1 MCRTG
6 RAGIV
11 SVARRPADD
20 RHDAPAPA
28 GREPHGPRR
37 AGVERVVPADPDALA
52 GMEARAALADDDLA
66 AGDVLAR
73 EDLDAEALGVR
84 VAPVARGAEPLLM
97 RHWKSP

>member
-28 GREPHGPRR
+28 GRELHGPRR
-37 AGVERVVPADPDALA
+37 AGVERVVLADPDALA
-52 GMEARAALADDDLA
+52 GMEARTALADDDLA
-66 AGDVLAR
+66 AGHVLAG
-73 EDLDAEALGVR
+73 EDLHAQALGIG
-84 VAPVARGAEPLLM
+84 VAAVARGAEPLLM
-97 RHWKSP
+97 SHWKS